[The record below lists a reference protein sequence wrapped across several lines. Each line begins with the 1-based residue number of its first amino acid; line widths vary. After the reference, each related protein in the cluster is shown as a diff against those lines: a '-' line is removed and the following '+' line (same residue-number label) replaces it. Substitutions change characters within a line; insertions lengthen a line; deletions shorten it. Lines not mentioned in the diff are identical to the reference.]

1 MLKPKTPNQNDADNI
16 EHLTKYLGAVQSSP
30 TTSNQQKIETTKP
43 FFSLKNTRNLS
54 TNCQFC
60 QQNKMNKTTKNR
72 PTSETDYQ
80 TNKNPRALSS
90 IDSKSR
96 TCRLRFFSS
105 APWCRCPSNKKC
117 WKSNNF
123 TQRKPLC
130 FVTNT
135 DLQKEKNDPTTGQ
148 VRNRKNLIKLIPSA
162 FKSLG
167 SSLTCVNGREFRIC
181 SIWQTN
187 VVNRLPPKTNSS
199 YPT

>member
-1 MLKPKTPNQNDADNI
+1 M
-16 EHLTKYLGAVQSSP
+16 TKYLGAVLSSS
-30 TTSNQQKIETTKP
+30 TTSNRQKIETTKP
-43 FFSLKNTRNLS
+43 FFSLKNTRHLS

-72 PTSETDYQ
+72 PSSETDYQ

-90 IDSKSR
+90 IDSKSG
-96 TCRLRFFSS
+96 TYRLRFFSS

-148 VRNRKNLIKLIPSA
+148 VRNRKNLIKLVPSECFQVVRVVA
-162 FKSLG
+162 DLCQRPWIEDLLD
-167 SSLTCVNGREFRIC
+167 LTDQRSQPLATKN
-181 SIWQTN
+181 QQ
-187 VVNRLPPKTNSS
+187 
-199 YPT
+199 